1 MFILKLQ
8 LSRGYG
14 KCRQNDLLLEA
25 KIIDIE
31 ALYHIQP
38 TNSCLKECSID
49 GRTNDQHT
57 AHNALKH
64 EKIPISNVCLGDC
77 MITSKAKINVF
88 LKKNSSEGSPKDTLS
103 EEKISK
109 MLILVFEVIM
119 QSPKYTF
126 EIGFFSRF
134 SSL

>member
-77 MITSKAKINVF
+77 MITSKTKINIF
-88 LKKNSSEGSPKDTLS
+88 
-103 EEKISK
+103 
-109 MLILVFEVIM
+109 
-119 QSPKYTF
+119 
-126 EIGFFSRF
+126 
-134 SSL
+134 